1 MLPHEERKC
10 MYEKMC
16 EKVWLIQWKLLY
28 LPRTLKHTDMIEVK
42 RKGTKI
48 EIDREQLAAELFM
61 YRHKA
66 QLTQQELADMWQV
79 SRYSIMR
86 AEKGD
91 YISMGLLFTIYA
103 NLTEALRKEA
113 SK

>member
-1 MLPHEERKC
+1 ML
-10 MYEKMC
+10 
-16 EKVWLIQWKLLY
+16 LFLS
-28 LPRTLKHTDMIEVK
+28 RTLKPTNMIEAK

-66 QLTQQELADMWQV
+66 QLTQEELAEKWHV

-86 AEKGD
+86 AEKGA

-103 NLTEALRKEA
+103 NLTEALRKEIF
-113 SK
+113 